1 MLLKEIESGVFKAK
15 TFQENNLRL
24 IKNNLTLNTGEVSRE
39 TDLPS
44 DSKILK
50 ITFKKPNVI

>member
-39 TDLPS
+39 TVLPS
-44 DSKILK
+44 DSKI
-50 ITFKKPNVI
+50 